1 MSISKFTFIRFT
13 RGDQKAVEKVYLEY
27 KNLMYF
33 VIASYVPNKLD
44 VEDILSDSF
53 IKAVEHREEVRNPD
67 SLKAYLAQ
75 IAKNEAL
82 NFLKQQREVPSSDV
96 IEEMYGEEDRTN
108 SILNMIEPLLSNKE
122 TIVVYLR
129 VIYSYSWDEIQ
140 EETGIPNST
149 ARRLYSNAKAKLRK
163 ELSWTLMKETS

>member
-67 SLKAYLAQ
+67 SLKAYLAH

-96 IEEMYGEEDRTN
+96 IEEMYGEEDRSNTLL
-108 SILNMIEPLLSNKE
+108 STLEPLLTNKE
-122 TIVVYLR
+122 TIVTYLK
-129 VIYSYSWDEIQ
+129 VGFSYTWEEIS
-140 EETGIPNST
+140 EETGISVST
-149 ARRLYSNAKAKLRK
+149 ARRLYDSAKEKLRK
-163 ELSWTLMKETS
+163 ELL

>member
-53 IKAVEHREEVRNPD
+53 IKAVEHREEVRNPE

-96 IEEMYGEEDRTN
+96 IEEMYGEEDRSNTLL
-108 SILNMIEPLLSNKE
+108 STLEPLLTNKE
-122 TIVVYLR
+122 TIVTYLK
-129 VIYSYSWDEIQ
+129 VGFSYTWEEISK
-140 EETGIPNST
+140 ETGISVST
-149 ARRLYSNAKAKLRK
+149 ARRLYDSAKEKLRK
-163 ELSWTLMKETS
+163 ELL

>member
-1 MSISKFTFIRFT
+1 MSISKFTFIKFT
-13 RGDQKAVEKVYLEY
+13 RGEHKAIEKVYLEY

-82 NFLKQQREVPSSDV
+82 NFLKQQREVPSSDL
-96 IEEMYGEEDRTN
+96 IEEMYGEDDRSNTLL
-108 SILNMIEPLLSNKE
+108 STLEPLLTNKE
-122 TIVVYLR
+122 TIVTYLK
-129 VIYSYSWDEIQ
+129 VGFSYTWEEIS
-140 EETGIPNST
+140 EETGISVST
-149 ARRLYSNAKAKLRK
+149 ARRLYDSAKEKLRK
-163 ELSWTLMKETS
+163 ELL

>member
-96 IEEMYGEEDRTN
+96 IEEMYGEEDRSNKLLST
-108 SILNMIEPLLSNKE
+108 LEPLLTNKE
-122 TIVVYLR
+122 TIVTYLK
-129 VIYSYSWDEIQ
+129 VGFSYTWEEIS
-140 EETGIPNST
+140 EETGISVST
-149 ARRLYSNAKAKLRK
+149 ARRLYDSAKEKLRK
-163 ELSWTLMKETS
+163 ELL

>member
-1 MSISKFTFIRFT
+1 MSISKFTFIKFT
-13 RGDQKAVEKVYLEY
+13 RGEQKAIEKVYLEY

-33 VIASYVPNKLD
+33 VIVSYVPNKLD

-67 SLKAYLAQ
+67 SLKAYLAK

-96 IEEMYGEEDRTN
+96 IEEMYGEDDRSNTLL
-108 SILNMIEPLLSNKE
+108 STLEPLLTNKE
-122 TIVVYLR
+122 TIVIYLK
-129 VIYSYSWDEIQ
+129 VGFSYTWEEIS
-140 EETGIPNST
+140 EETGISVST
-149 ARRLYSNAKAKLRK
+149 ARRLYDSAKEKLRK
-163 ELSWTLMKETS
+163 ELL

>member
-53 IKAVEHREEVRNPD
+53 IKAVEHRDEVRNPE

-75 IAKNEAL
+75 ISKNEAL

-96 IEEMYGEEDRTN
+96 IEEMYGEEDRSNTLL
-108 SILNMIEPLLSNKE
+108 STLEPLLTNKE
-122 TIVVYLR
+122 TIVTYLK
-129 VIYSYSWDEIQ
+129 VGFSYTWEEIS
-140 EETGIPNST
+140 EETGISVST
-149 ARRLYSNAKAKLRK
+149 ARRLYDSAKEKLRK
-163 ELSWTLMKETS
+163 ELL

>member
-82 NFLKQQREVPSSDV
+82 NFLKQQREVPSSDG
-96 IEEMYGEEDRTN
+96 IEEMYGEEDRSNTLL
-108 SILNMIEPLLSNKE
+108 STLEPLLTNKE
-122 TIVVYLR
+122 TIVTYLK
-129 VIYSYSWDEIQ
+129 VGFSYTWEEIS
-140 EETGIPNST
+140 EETGISVST
-149 ARRLYSNAKAKLRK
+149 ARRLYDSAKEKLRK
-163 ELSWTLMKETS
+163 ELL

>member
-96 IEEMYGEEDRTN
+96 IEEMYGEEDRSN
-108 SILNMIEPLLSNKE
+108 ILLSTLEPLLTNKE
-122 TIVVYLR
+122 TIVTYLK
-129 VIYSYSWDEIQ
+129 VGFSYTWEEIS
-140 EETGIPNST
+140 EETGISVST
-149 ARRLYSNAKAKLRK
+149 ARRLYDSAKEKLRK
-163 ELSWTLMKETS
+163 ELL

>member
-96 IEEMYGEEDRTN
+96 IEEIYGEEDRSNTLL
-108 SILNMIEPLLSNKE
+108 STLEPLLTNKE
-122 TIVVYLR
+122 TIVTYLK
-129 VIYSYSWDEIQ
+129 VGFSYTWEEIS
-140 EETGIPNST
+140 EETGISVST
-149 ARRLYSNAKAKLRK
+149 ARRLYDSAKEKLRK
-163 ELSWTLMKETS
+163 ELL

>member
-13 RGDQKAVEKVYLEY
+13 RGDQKAIEKVYLEY

-53 IKAVEHREEVRNPD
+53 IKAVEHREEVRNPE

-96 IEEMYGEEDRTN
+96 IEEMYGEEDRSNALLST
-108 SILNMIEPLLSNKE
+108 LEPLLTNKE
-122 TIVVYLR
+122 TIVTYLK
-129 VIYSYSWDEIQ
+129 VGFSYTWEEIS
-140 EETGIPNST
+140 EETGISVST
-149 ARRLYSNAKAKLRK
+149 ARRLYDSAKEKLRK
-163 ELSWTLMKETS
+163 ELL

>member
-53 IKAVEHREEVRNPD
+53 IKAVEHRDEVRNPE

-75 IAKNEAL
+75 ISKNEAL

-96 IEEMYGEEDRTN
+96 IEEMYGEEDRSN
-108 SILNMIEPLLSNKE
+108 ILLSTLEPLLTNKE
-122 TIVVYLR
+122 TIVTYLK
-129 VIYSYSWDEIQ
+129 VGFSYTWEEIS
-140 EETGIPNST
+140 EETGISVST
-149 ARRLYSNAKAKLRK
+149 ARRLYDSAKEKLRK
-163 ELSWTLMKETS
+163 ELL